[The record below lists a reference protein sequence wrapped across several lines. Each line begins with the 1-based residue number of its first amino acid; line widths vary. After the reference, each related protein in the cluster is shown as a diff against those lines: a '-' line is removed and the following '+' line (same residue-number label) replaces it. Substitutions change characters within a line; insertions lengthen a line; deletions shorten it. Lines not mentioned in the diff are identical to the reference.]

1 MPTHRTLIAAAALLL
16 VATAGF
22 AQTNPAPDGTPG
34 TDAPSTADGQQKQ
47 HHHHHRQQQQ
57 GDQSTPGTDPS
68 TGK

>member
-16 VATAGF
+16 AATPGF
-22 AQTNPAPDGTPG
+22 AQTNPAPDSTPG
-34 TDAPSTADGQQKQ
+34 TDAPSTSDGQQKQ

-57 GDQSTPGTDPS
+57 GDQSAPGTDPS